1 MRDAKHLI
9 IVAEDNGGDTFLIRE
24 ALREQKFPFAIEAVE
39 DGESMLSLINDL
51 NSDEKKQC
59 PDLIVLDLN
68 LPKRSGE
75 EVFTHLR
82 NSQRCAETPVI
93 VITSSDSPQ
102 DRERATKL
110 RPSAYFR
117 KPSNLDSFMEIGTLI
132 RQVLDPHY
140 RKEPPNGDRSQESKF

>member
-1 MRDAKHLI
+1 MPDAKHLI

-51 NSDEKKQC
+51 NSDEKKPC

-68 LPKRSGE
+68 LPRRSGE

-82 NSQRCAETPVI
+82 NSERCAE
-93 VITSSDSPQ
+93 
-102 DRERATKL
+102 
-110 RPSAYFR
+110 
-117 KPSNLDSFMEIGTLI
+117 I
-132 RQVLDPHY
+132 R
-140 RKEPPNGDRSQESKF
+140 